1 MTDASIILSG
11 NKPINH
17 SKSIAEAMGLVQT
30 AIDAPNQSKM
40 LGEQVRSAGLQNDY
54 QAMVNQRA
62 PTMLDQQ
69 TEQNRIANE
78 SGNLTLEAQQNL
90 QYLRNAAPDAYQM
103 SQLIDAGQT
112 DRARALLAKRIKMLQ
127 DQGRDSSDSEAIMQ
141 QLEAGNIDGVRSEL
155 QSVVDTS
162 VRAGV
167 FGQGASG
174 TPAAV
179 LEFQAKAAAAGLKP
193 GTPEYERAALVDL
206 GVAPSA
212 GSLSSQER
220 IAASPAT
227 TEAVA
232 RSEGRIAG
240 VKAGSAESATLGVQ
254 LRQKPAVESAVTT
267 AQADAKAASERAA
280 ALDKKIRSAGD
291 ANSVLDIAE
300 PLLSQSTGSYAG
312 AFIDAAG
319 QVVGLSNEGAQAAAQ
334 LKALEG
340 ALILNMPR
348 MEGPQSDRDAAIY
361 RQMAAQI
368 GDSTVPIETRK
379 AAVQALRTLNA
390 RYSNG
395 GGQTPQQKA
404 PQAQQNGNSFTTSS
418 GIKFTVE

>member
-17 SKSIAEAMGLVQT
+17 SKSIAEAMGLVQN
-30 AIDAPNQSKM
+30 AIDAPAKSEA
-40 LGEQVRSAGLQNDY
+40 LGLQNEY
-54 QAMVNQRA
+54 QRMVNQLA
-62 PTMLDQQ
+62 PDLLGAQLK
-69 TEQNRIANE
+69 
-78 SGNLTLEAQQNL
+78 SAQQANQSNQFSLDKQQAL
-90 QYLRNAAPDAYQM
+90 QWLQTSAPVSYQM
-103 SQLIDAGQT
+103 SQLIDAGQP
-112 DRARALLAKRIKMLQ
+112 DRARAVLARHIKQL
-127 DQGRDSSDSEAIMQ
+127 SDNGQNFDNEAELMQ
-141 QLEAGNIDGVRSEL
+141 AFEAGNIDGVRSEL

-167 FGQGASG
+167 FGQGAGSA
-174 TPAAV
+174 PAAV

-240 VKAGSAESATLGVQ
+240 VKAGSAESATLDVQ
-254 LRQKPAVESAVTT
+254 LSKKPSVESAVTT

-300 PLLSQSTGSYAG
+300 PLLSRSTGSYAG

-340 ALILNMPR
+340 ALVLNMPR
-348 MEGPQSDRDAAIY
+348 MEGPQSDKDTALY

-368 GDSTVPIETRK
+368 GDSTVPIETRR
-379 AAVQALRTLNA
+379 AAVQTLRALNA
-390 RYSNG
+390 RYSNS
-395 GGQTPQQKA
+395 GGQTSQQKA